1 MFLARCSGWTP
12 VLCGSVEKAGLGVRA
27 LLLVSRKSAVLP
39 VDLSGAALHREG
51 VQFRQTLSRIS

>member
-1 MFLARCSGWTP
+1 M
-12 VLCGSVEKAGLGVRA
+12 LCGSVEKAGLGVRA